1 MERVY
6 QSITI
11 AVNTVNKLSI
21 TSALFTPFVMS
32 RIVSVFGAVANSA
45 SATFDSQ
52 LLLELLVLFLQ
63 LYLG

>member
-6 QSITI
+6 QSITM
-11 AVNTVNKLSI
+11 AFNTVNKLSI
-21 TSALFTPFVMS
+21 TSAVSTPFIMS
-32 RIVSVFGAVANSA
+32 RIVSVLRAIANSA
-45 SATFDSQ
+45 STTFDSQ